1 VCVCVCVCVCVLQ
14 EHVCLC
20 IFGSVCVLQVHVC
33 PCIFGSVCV
42 CLCVCIVYT
51 VKTHKA
57 SIRIIALENLRDVEK
72 EDGKAQIF
80 VLEEGT

>member
-1 VCVCVCVCVCVLQ
+1 M
-14 EHVCLC
+14 
-20 IFGSVCVLQVHVC
+20 
-33 PCIFGSVCV
+33 